1 MTGLELAVGVTV
13 RWLLPALVVSPVLL
27 FVPTPHGQ
35 TGWILLHLGTVVTF
49 GLLLAMRLAVGL
61 EAPWFEGL
69 RPSRSL
75 LASAA
80 SIVALATGAVALVTI
95 ASTAALRLAP
105 SMQFL
110 QLLSALDIAWA
121 SGATAVGMRL
131 ATSRIGGWSAGGLVV
146 AVCLGSVATYLIRVG
161 YEPDGG
167 WLIDASGMW
176 RYILPFDMAAAV
188 MALTTLGIGVRRQAS
203 QPIAQPSLQS

>member
-1 MTGLELAVGVTV
+1 MTGLEGALGTTV
-13 RWLLPALVVSPVLL
+13 RWLLPVLLVSPALL

-49 GLLLAMRLAVGL
+49 GLILAMRLAVGL
-61 EAPWFEGL
+61 GTPWFEGL

-75 LASAA
+75 MASAA
-80 SIVALATGAVALVTI
+80 SIVALVTGAVALVTL
-95 ASTAALRLAP
+95 ASSAALRLAP

-121 SGATAVGMRL
+121 AGATAVGVGL
-131 ATSRIGGWSAGGLVV
+131 AASRIGGWLAGGFVV
-146 AVCLGSVATYLIRVG
+146 AVCLGSVAAYLINVG

-167 WLIDASGMW
+167 WLVDASGMW
-176 RYILPFDMAAAV
+176 RYILPYDMAAAV
-188 MALTTLGIGVRRQAS
+188 MALTALGLGVRRRVS